1 MESSMEVPEK
11 TKIWSSNPIP
21 GQKSRHNYN
30 SKYTCILMFKAAL
43 LTIAKTWRQP
53 KCPLIDERIKTMW
66 CRYTISIHI
75 YYEVLS
81 LSCVRLFVTPRTAA
95 HQSSLSFT
103 IAGSFLKL
111 MSTDLVMQST

>member
-53 KCPLIDERIKTMW
+53 KC
-66 CRYTISIHI
+66 
-75 YYEVLS
+75 
-81 LSCVRLFVTPRTAA
+81 A
-95 HQSSLSFT
+95 
-103 IAGSFLKL
+103 
-111 MSTDLVMQST
+111 STDEWIKKT